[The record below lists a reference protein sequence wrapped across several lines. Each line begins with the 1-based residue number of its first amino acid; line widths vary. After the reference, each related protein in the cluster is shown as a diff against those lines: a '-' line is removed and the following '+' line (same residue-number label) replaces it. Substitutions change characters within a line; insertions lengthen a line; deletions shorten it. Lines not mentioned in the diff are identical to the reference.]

1 MIPKTRREL
10 NTRILQD
17 LGEPVIKVNVAFEQ
31 TENAID
37 DALEY
42 WSQYHHEGQDRSFLK
57 VVITQEMLDTNV
69 VPIPESIFS
78 VLSIVDA
85 KQANKGDNAWMSFE
99 FEMTRDALYDSM
111 KATGG
116 GGMSQFIMTKQYLTD
131 IQDYL
136 KKPLPFDFRMH
147 KHELTIF
154 GNLSQ
159 YFSVGSVMLL
169 EVQGYLWKS
178 SYNVWGDDA
187 LRKLATAYTKKYWG
201 QNLSKFSG
209 VALPG
214 GQVMNGMAMLQ
225 DAQAEIEK
233 QEQYILSLV
242 EPNGIVIM

>member
-57 VVITQEMLDTNV
+57 VVITQEMLDSNV

-147 KHELTIF
+147 KHELTVF

-159 YFSVGSVMLL
+159 YFGVGSVMLL

-178 SYNVWGDDA
+178 SYNVWGDDS

-233 QEQYILSLV
+233 QEAWILTLV
-242 EPNGIVIM
+242 EPNGIIIY

>member
-57 VVITQEMLDTNV
+57 VVITQEMLDSNV

-147 KHELTIF
+147 KHELTVF

-159 YFSVGSVMLL
+159 YFGVGSVMLL

-178 SYNVWGDDA
+178 SYNVWGDDS

-233 QEQYILSLV
+233 QEAWILTLV
-242 EPNGIVIM
+242 EPNGLLIY

>member
-57 VVITQEMLDTNV
+57 VVITQEMLDSNV

-147 KHELTIF
+147 KHELTVF

-159 YFSVGSVMLL
+159 YFGVGSVMLL

-178 SYNVWGDDA
+178 SYNVWGDDS

-233 QEQYILSLV
+233 QEAWILTLV
-242 EPNGIVIM
+242 EPNGILIY

>member
-37 DALEY
+37 
-42 WSQYHHEGQDRSFLK
+42 
-57 VVITQEMLDTNV
+57 
-69 VPIPESIFS
+69 
-78 VLSIVDA
+78 DA

-147 KHELTIF
+147 KHELTVF

-159 YFSVGSVMLL
+159 YFGVGSVMLL

-178 SYNVWGDDA
+178 SYNVWGDDS

-233 QEQYILSLV
+233 QEAWILTLV
-242 EPNGIVIM
+242 EPNGILIY

>member
-57 VVITQEMLDTNV
+57 VVITQEMLDSNV

-147 KHELTIF
+147 KHELTVF

-159 YFSVGSVMLL
+159 YFGVGSVMLL

-178 SYNVWGDDA
+178 SYNVWGDDS

-233 QEQYILSLV
+233 QEAWVLSLA
-242 EPNGIVIM
+242 EPLGIIIY